1 MSKIKIHIGENFQ
14 MLLSS
19 NGDSDKFSK
28 LMAEKYFDLLDAIF
42 AGFGNKDSTNDI
54 CFCSTYDLSS
64 IAEYLNRYNEE
75 IACAFDSYHG
85 TDVVWFYDP
94 IHANEIIVVFFS
106 GYIYNEETIERALD
120 DMIEKAQELVHN
132 T

>member
-1 MSKIKIHIGENFQ
+1 MSKIKVHIGENFQ
-14 MLLSS
+14 ILLSS

-64 IAEYLNRYNEE
+64 IAEYLGRYNEE
-75 IACAFDSYHG
+75 IVCAFDSRG

-94 IHANEIIVVFFS
+94 NHTNEIIVVFFS